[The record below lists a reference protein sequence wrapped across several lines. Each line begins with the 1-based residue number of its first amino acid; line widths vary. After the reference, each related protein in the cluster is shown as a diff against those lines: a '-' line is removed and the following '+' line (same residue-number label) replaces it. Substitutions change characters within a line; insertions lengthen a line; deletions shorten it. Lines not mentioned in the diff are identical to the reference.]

1 LSDFHKPSFPS
12 GAGGV
17 WFGPALAVLA
27 AALLIWKPFE
37 GEAALEEVAV
47 SALRLEGE
55 LELTSGAL
63 VSVRLGPLHSD
74 PGRQAFDKGA
84 LSRRLELPAGEPWSL
99 RLEVAQDAVTA
110 APAQVRV
117 RDQAGACLAPIL
129 SEAGAAG
136 GAVQD
141 PLFTLFRPSELEGET
156 PGWELVL
163 WGRAPG
169 AGGLLECSWG
179 AARLAEVS
187 ATEDPEPSVVNEGPQ
202 APE

>member
-1 LSDFHKPSFPS
+1 MSDLHKPSFPS

-74 PGRQAFDKGA
+74 PGR
-84 LSRRLELPAGEPWSL
+84 
-99 RLEVAQDAVTA
+99 
-110 APAQVRV
+110 
-117 RDQAGACLAPIL
+117 
-129 SEAGAAG
+129 
-136 GAVQD
+136 
-141 PLFTLFRPSELEGET
+141 
-156 PGWELVL
+156 
-163 WGRAPG
+163 
-169 AGGLLECSWG
+169 
-179 AARLAEVS
+179 
-187 ATEDPEPSVVNEGPQ
+187 
-202 APE
+202 